1 MITNEKQKYLQF
13 YKLGHE
19 HGAIENFLKGFVLGG
34 GLVLFIIV
42 LFSNS

>member
-1 MITNEKQKYLQF
+1 MITNEKQKYMQF

-34 GLVLFIIV
+34 AIVLFIII
-42 LFSNS
+42 LNSNS